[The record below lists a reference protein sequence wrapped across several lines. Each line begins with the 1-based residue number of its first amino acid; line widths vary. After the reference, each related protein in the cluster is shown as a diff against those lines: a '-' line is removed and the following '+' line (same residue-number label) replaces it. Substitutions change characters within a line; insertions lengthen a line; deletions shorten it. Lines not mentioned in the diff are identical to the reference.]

1 MTQTSSNPVASFA
14 SLLTGLVAP
23 KAASPASR
31 GKQKNDSWND
41 DALADDVATLSYE
54 QALRAHTRYRPSNP
68 NLPGFYPADP
78 RPTPPA
84 PALANAAAPA
94 GPASPVCARPSLPSE
109 GRKAASI
116 TIRLSQAEC
125 AQLRDRAAAAGLS
138 VSAYLRSCVFEVESL
153 RAEVKQTVAQ
163 LRTAAE
169 TQSASCAVSVPH
181 RTPASGQKTL
191 RSRLLSQVFPQFFTR
206 FFLRLGHRTPRVA
219 HA

>member
-23 KAASPASR
+23 KAGSPAS
-31 GKQKNDSWND
+31 KNNFNSDSWND

-68 NLPGFYPADP
+68 NLPGSYPADP

-84 PALANAAAPA
+84 PALSNAVAPA
-94 GPASPVCARPSLPSE
+94 GPASPSIARQFFPSE
-109 GRKAASI
+109 DRKAASI

-125 AQLRDRAAAAGLS
+125 AQLRERATAAGITI
-138 VSAYLRSCVFEVESL
+138 SAYLRSCVFEVESL

-169 TQSASCAVSVPH
+169 TQPASCPIPVPH
-181 RTPASGQKTL
+181 RASASGQTTL
-191 RSRLLSQVFPQFFTR
+191 RSRLLSLVFPQFFTR
-206 FFLRLGHRTPRVA
+206 FVLRVGNRTPRVA